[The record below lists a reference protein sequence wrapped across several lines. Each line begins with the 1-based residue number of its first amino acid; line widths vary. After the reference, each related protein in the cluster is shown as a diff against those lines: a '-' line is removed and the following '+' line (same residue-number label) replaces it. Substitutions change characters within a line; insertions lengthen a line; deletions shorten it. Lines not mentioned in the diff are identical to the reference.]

1 MNYYQKTANLS
12 PKTLKTFNKIL
23 KYAKKEFSKKGYF
36 NTSIHTI
43 AAKARLSVGCLY
55 KYFSSKD
62 ELYYFIID
70 DEQRLIRE
78 QLNRFIS
85 HCTTREEREKEG
97 LRGWL
102 TYVRDNPGV
111 YKLIWETLFI
121 NKEAFDKYYV
131 LFARSYSKGLFLDSN
146 ELTNQDYETISYML
160 IGISNFLG
168 IKLIT
173 KKGEISDSEIDEMIE
188 TASYIL
194 KNGLFKQ

>member
-1 MNYYQKTANLS
+1 MILNGCAGHKHIQFLS
-12 PKTLKTFNKIL
+12 IKVEI
-23 KYAKKEFSKKGYF
+23 YAKKGKNVQDAHEAIRPSYVDK
-36 NTSIHTI
+36 TPESIKQYLTP
-43 AAKARLSVGCLY
+43 
-55 KYFSSKD
+55 
-62 ELYYFIID
+62 
-70 DEQRLIRE
+70 EQFKL
-78 QLNRFIS
+78 
-85 HCTTREEREKEG
+85 
-97 LRGWL
+97 
-102 TYVRDNPGV
+102 

-194 KNGLFKQ
+194 KNGLFK